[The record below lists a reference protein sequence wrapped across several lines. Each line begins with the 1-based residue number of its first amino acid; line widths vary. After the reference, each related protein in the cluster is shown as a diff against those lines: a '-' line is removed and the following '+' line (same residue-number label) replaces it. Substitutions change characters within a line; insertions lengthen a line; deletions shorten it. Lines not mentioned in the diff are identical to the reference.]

1 MCLYGETTVPAH
13 GIRHSRPS
21 LQTQRQ
27 KAALLQ
33 ELVQE
38 VNFVWNYVTGRSHIG
53 ANTYSRTEWSEVC
66 LCSVD
71 GADC

>member
-1 MCLYGETTVPAH
+1 MCLYGETTVSAH
-13 GIRHSRPS
+13 GIHHSRSS

-38 VNFVWNYVTGRSHIG
+38 VNFVWNCDGSVSH
-53 ANTYSRTEWSEVC
+53 RR
-66 LCSVD
+66 
-71 GADC
+71 